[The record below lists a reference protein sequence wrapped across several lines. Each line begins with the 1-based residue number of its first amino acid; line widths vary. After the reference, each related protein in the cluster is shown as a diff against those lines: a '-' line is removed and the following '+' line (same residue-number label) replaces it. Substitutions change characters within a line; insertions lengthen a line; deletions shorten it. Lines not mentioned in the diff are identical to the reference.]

1 MKVFLLMPPILRNGS
16 FLFVLQNQPFYHD
29 GEAAYLS
36 RAVHR
41 RSPKWWLVYEEW
53 MDKDG

>member
-1 MKVFLLMPPILRNGS
+1 MLLDSSDLSNLLVVR
-16 FLFVLQNQPFYHD
+16 FVKFKSPMTTISSLESLARVD

-41 RSPKWWLVYEEW
+41 RILKWGLV
-53 MDKDG
+53 